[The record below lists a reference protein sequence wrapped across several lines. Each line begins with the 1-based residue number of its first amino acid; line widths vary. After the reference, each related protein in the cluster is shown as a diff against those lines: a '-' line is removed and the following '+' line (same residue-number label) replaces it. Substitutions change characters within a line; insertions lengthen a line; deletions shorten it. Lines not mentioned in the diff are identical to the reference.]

1 MLVAS
6 KKPLKEELSY
16 NGDYNQNHI
25 EQCSLE
31 ITLIKTIIIIST
43 ITIITCNSL
52 QGKLSTIGNSFS
64 PAEAPTRAPHN
75 LVSDDHYV
83 MIMMMM
89 MAMIIILISIT
100 KVTKPGAGPCPLQ

>member
-6 KKPLKEELSY
+6 KKPLKEEFGY
-16 NGDYNQNHI
+16 NVNYNQNHI
-25 EQCSLE
+25 EQCSMN

-52 QGKLSTIGNSFS
+52 QGKFSTIGNSFS

-100 KVTKPGAGPCPLQ
+100 KVTQPGAGPCPLQ

>member
-75 LVSDDHYV
+75 LVGDDHHV
-83 MIMMMM
+83 IMMIIMV
-89 MAMIIILISIT
+89 MIIILISIT
-100 KVTKPGAGPCPLQ
+100 KVTQPGAGPCPLQ